1 MSVSKLEGRWRGA
14 LHDTGDRRWFPGNA
28 SQFIF
33 PILAISSSQIFVS
46 SSISWFY
53 DDTREDDRVT
63 KQNRTEPIPKK
74 RGCSVCESSQEA
86 QRGIFTL
93 CCRACSRDSFF
104 ICSFL
109 RLAVSAVLSELALE
123 RTWAISS
130 LALQNTSNVWN
141 QQPFETLGLH
151 SGRSLFKHLRTWL
164 VSPLRGALV
173 SDISAPPA
181 WFWPDSPGH
190 TSSEPPRS
198 GGITQKTLSGAVVT

>member
-1 MSVSKLEGRWRGA
+1 MSVSKLEGRWRGE

-53 DDTREDDRVT
+53 DDTREVT
-63 KQNRTEPIPKK
+63 GLQNRTEQNQCKKKK

-141 QQPFETLGLH
+141 PQPFET
-151 SGRSLFKHLRTWL
+151 
-164 VSPLRGALV
+164 
-173 SDISAPPA
+173 
-181 WFWPDSPGH
+181 PGPSFRQIF
-190 TSSEPPRS
+190 T
-198 GGITQKTLSGAVVT
+198 